1 MSRKPVRRDD
11 PDDADAEVIPL
22 TSRAQRRGRASAGY
36 DSPRTLILQISHV
49 RTDAEAHRHIGIDDS
64 LCLADLQQ
72 VIAVSFGLEEHAPWK
87 FGDEGEHLDPAE
99 PLHLHLG
106 VAGDRILH
114 TWGLWEFTVTVV
126 DSWVRD
132 DNTPRA
138 LCVGGSG
145 SFGGTAFNLNEINA
159 ELTGEET
166 IEHVLAGTVPEV
178 SDIVER
184 SGLYDFVP
192 LLQALDLRR
201 ATYLPNDVRRQLA
214 ELPLESDAAG
224 RDAFWS
230 CTLALASLSSA
241 DFTDHTLET
250 IMAAL
255 GWVDD
260 DGGRLS
266 AVAAK
271 ALCASSLHVL
281 EELGAAGDHV
291 LSPVDRLDLY
301 RELLRYRPHGE

>member
-1 MSRKPVRRDD
+1 MSRKPARRDD
-11 PDDADAEVIPL
+11 PGDADAEVIPL
-22 TSRAQRRGRASAGY
+22 TDRARRRGRPSAGP
-36 DSPRTLILQISHV
+36 DSSRTLILQISHV
-49 RTDAEAHRHIGIDDS
+49 RTGAEAHRHIGIDDS
-64 LCLADLQQ
+64 LHLGDLQQ
-72 VIAVSFGLEEHAPWK
+72 VIAVSFGLEETTPWK
-87 FGDEGEHLDPAE
+87 FGDDDEHLDPDD

-201 ATYLPNDVRRQLA
+201 ATYLPEDVRRRLA
-214 ELPLESDAAG
+214 ELPHEDDAAG

-230 CTLALASLSSA
+230 LTLALASLA
-241 DFTDHTLET
+241 DPDFADHILET

-260 DGGRLS
+260 DGSRLT
-266 AVAAK
+266 ADATR
-271 ALCASSLHVL
+271 ALCASSLEVL
-281 EELGAAGDHV
+281 EELGAAGPNR

-301 RELLRYRPHGE
+301 RELLRYRPQGE

>member
-64 LCLADLQQ
+64 LHLSDLQH
-72 VIAVSFGLEEHAPWK
+72 VIAVSFGLEETAPWK
-87 FGDEGEHLDPAE
+87 FDDAGERIEADD

-106 VAGDRILH
+106 VAGDHILH

-126 DSWVRD
+126 DSWARD

-145 SFGGTAFNLNEINA
+145 SFGGTRFNLNEINA

-166 IEHVLAGTVPEV
+166 IEHVLAGTVPPV
-178 SDIVER
+178 SELVER

-201 ATYLPNDVRRQLA
+201 ATYLSEEVRRRLA
-214 ELPLESDAAG
+214 ELPLEDDAAG

-230 CTLALASLSSA
+230 STLALASLSGA
-241 DFTDHTLET
+241 DFAEHVLET

-255 GWVDD
+255 GWIDD
-260 DGGRLS
+260 DGSRLT
-266 AVAAK
+266 AEAAK
-271 ALCASSLHVL
+271 ALCASSLEVL
-281 EELGAAGDHV
+281 EELGAAGEDV